1 MAKRKTKK
9 PKTKKTKRATP
20 PKPRTTPKRAKVKRA
35 KVKRGLQ
42 VKSQVA
48 ERLKRSRK
56 GGKLKASY
64 TKRARGAQRPEVTG
78 SGKLT
83 KTVYRFHGVHAPE
96 AARDKLLE
104 LPARSK
110 VYVNVGTG
118 YQRGAQWVGSRVT
131 HPRDASL
138 WLQSVGQS
146 YRSVLSPSGER
157 RRSKLAAKVRDAQ
170 RGKGAVWVEIVALS
184 KRGKR

>member
-1 MAKRKTKK
+1 MASKRKSKSKTKTKK
-9 PKTKKTKRATP
+9 PT
-20 PKPRTTPKRAKVKRA
+20 RTTPKRAAVKRA
-35 KVKRGLQ
+35 KVKRGVQ
-42 VKSQVA
+42 VKQQVG

-56 GGKLKASY
+56 GGKLKSSY
-64 TKRARGAQRPEVTG
+64 TKRARGAQRPEVSR

-104 LPARSK
+104 LPSKAK

-131 HPRDASL
+131 YPRDASI

-146 YRSVLSPSGER
+146 YRSVLTPSGER
-157 RRSKLAAKVRDAQ
+157 RRSKLASKVRDAN
-170 RGKGAVWVEIVALS
+170 RGKAAIWVEVVALA
-184 KRGKR
+184 KPKKGGR